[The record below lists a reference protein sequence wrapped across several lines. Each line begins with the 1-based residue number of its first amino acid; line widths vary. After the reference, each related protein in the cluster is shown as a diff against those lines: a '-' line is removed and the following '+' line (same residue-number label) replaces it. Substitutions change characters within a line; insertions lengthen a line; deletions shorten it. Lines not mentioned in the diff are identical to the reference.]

1 LDRRAGRGFPDKE
14 QVGRRLAG
22 SDLKPLLRLVPYFAR
37 YKARV
42 ALALVALL
50 AAAGATLAVP
60 AAVKRIID
68 HGFADP
74 NLINRYFGTMIAI
87 VTVLAVAS
95 ASRFYLV
102 NWLSERVVADLRHR
116 LFAHL
121 LALSP
126 EFYEQSRTGEVVSR
140 LTADTTQI
148 KSTFG
153 FSASVALRNMIML
166 AGGVVMMVLTAPRL
180 SAFALLALPLVI
192 APLVL
197 FGRRVRRLSRLAQD
211 KLADSAATAQETL
224 GAITTVQAFGQE
236 ERIASGFETETD
248 KAFQAARRRSKA
260 RALLTASIIFLSL
273 GSIVAIL
280 WLGARD
286 VVAGTLSA
294 GTLGQFV
301 LYAAIAASAMGELS
315 QVWGEVQLAAGAAER
330 ISELID
336 TKPKIGRPEFPLILP
351 PATGRIAF
359 KNVSFRYPTRP
370 EVGALCGVS
379 FSARRGETVAIVGP
393 SGAGK
398 TTIFNLLLRYYDPEE
413 GAIEMD
419 HVDIGRADPKEVRE
433 RIAVVPQEGVVFS
446 TTILDNIRFGR
457 PEASEAEVLEAA
469 KMAHVSEFAVRLPQ
483 GFQTLVGER
492 GMTLSGGQ
500 RQRIA
505 LARAIL
511 KDAPVLLLDEAT
523 SSLDAESERAVKE
536 ALATLRLQRT
546 TLVVAHRL
554 ATVRSAERIIV
565 MDHGRIVAE
574 GTHETLMSEG
584 GLYARLASLQFGD
597 GV

>member
-1 LDRRAGRGFPDKE
+1 MEQARLKPAGN
-14 QVGRRLAG
+14 
-22 SDLKPLLRLVPYFAR
+22 DLEPLLRLVPYFAR
-37 YKARV
+37 YKAQV
-42 ALALVALL
+42 ALALLALL
-50 AAAGATLAVP
+50 GAAGATLAVP
-60 AAVKRIID
+60 SAVKRIID

-87 VTVLAVAS
+87 VTVLAAAS
-95 ASRFYLV
+95 ALRFYLV
-102 NWLSERVVADLRHR
+102 NWLSERVVADVRQG
-116 LFAHL
+116 LFQHL
-121 LALSP
+121 LTLSP
-126 EFYEQSRTGEVVSR
+126 QFYEQSRTGEVVSR

-153 FSASVALRNMIML
+153 FSASVALRNIIML
-166 AGGVVMMVLTAPRL
+166 LGGVVMMVLTAPRL
-180 SAFALLALPLVI
+180 SAFALLALPLVV

-211 KLADSAATAQETL
+211 RLADSAATAQETL

-236 ERIASGFETETD
+236 EVIAAGFETETER
-248 KAFQAARRRSKA
+248 AFQTARRRSKA

-273 GSIVAIL
+273 GSIVGIL

-301 LYAAIAASAMGELS
+301 LYAAIAASAIGELS
-315 QVWGEVQLAAGAAER
+315 QVWGELQLAAGAAER

-336 TKPKIGRPEFPLILP
+336 TEPKIRRPEVPLILP
-351 PATGRIAF
+351 PAQGRIAF
-359 KNVSFRYPTRP
+359 KNISFRYPTRP
-370 EVGALCGVS
+370 ETGALCGVS

-413 GAIEMD
+413 GEIEMD
-419 HVDIGRADPKEVRE
+419 GVDIGRADPKEVRA

-446 TTILDNIRFGR
+446 ASILDNIRFGR
-457 PEASEAEVLEAA
+457 PAASEAEVLEAA
-469 KMAHVSEFAVRLPQ
+469 RMAHVSEFAERLPQ

-511 KDAPVLLLDEAT
+511 KGSPVLLLDEAT

-536 ALATLRLQRT
+536 ALATLRPERT

-565 MDHGRIVAE
+565 MDHGRVVAE
-574 GTHETLMSEG
+574 GTHEALMSEG
-584 GLYARLASLQFGD
+584 GLYARLANLQFGE
-597 GV
+597 VS